1 MSLGRRSARAVWIV
15 AKKEFMDNVRN
26 RWIVAI
32 SGVFVALTLVISYFG
47 AAAAQGRTGFQ
58 GLEDTVTGMI
68 SIASLLV
75 PILALMLGY
84 AAIVGE
90 REQGSLLLLLAMPVT
105 RLEVALG
112 KFLGLGAV
120 LAVSIVAGLG
130 VSGAVVVAAAGAEG
144 IAGYLAFIGGTIV
157 FALAFLSLALL
168 MSTVA
173 RRRSTAIG
181 LAVLTWFLLAVI
193 FDTVLFGLFIATGGT
208 FSLAGGTIN
217 LPDWFF
223 AAELIVAP
231 PDAFGYFGFTLFSI
245 EQTFGFRVALPWF
258 VSSGTSLLS
267 LATWTA
273 VPLVLA
279 LWRFRRLD
287 L

>member
-1 MSLGRRSARAVWIV
+1 V
-15 AKKEFMDNVRN
+15 AMT
-26 RWIVAI
+26 
-32 SGVFVALTLVISYFG
+32 GPGLVIQLS
-47 AAAAQGRTGFQ
+47 
-58 GLEDTVTGMI
+58 DSTV
-68 SIASLLV
+68 AV
-75 PILALMLGY
+75 PPDGS
-84 AAIVGE
+84 E
-90 REQGSLLLLLAMPVT
+90 REYL
-105 RLEVALG
+105 
-112 KFLGLGAV
+112 
-120 LAVSIVAGLG
+120 
-130 VSGAVVVAAAGAEG
+130 VSGTDVLTVVEELWLAGAEG